1 MITIYLKNK
10 IKALILFGGLVLLLQ
25 SLSCSDRSNHLIE
38 PAKDGKKFG
47 EIVSTRTF
55 NPGFGAAIY

>member
-1 MITIYLKNK
+1 MITIYSKNK
-10 IKALILFGGLVLLLQ
+10 IKAHNPLDELVLVLQ
-25 SLSCSDRSNHLIE
+25 LVSWFDTSNHLIE

>member
-1 MITIYLKNK
+1 M
-10 IKALILFGGLVLLLQ
+10 LILQLV
-25 SLSCSDRSNHLIE
+25 SCFDAPNHLIE

-55 NPGFGAAIY
+55 NQGFGAAIY

>member
-1 MITIYLKNK
+1 MIAIYLKIK
-10 IKALILFGGLVLLLQ
+10 YKALIPLDELVLIIQLV
-25 SLSCSDRSNHLIE
+25 SCFDAPNHLIE